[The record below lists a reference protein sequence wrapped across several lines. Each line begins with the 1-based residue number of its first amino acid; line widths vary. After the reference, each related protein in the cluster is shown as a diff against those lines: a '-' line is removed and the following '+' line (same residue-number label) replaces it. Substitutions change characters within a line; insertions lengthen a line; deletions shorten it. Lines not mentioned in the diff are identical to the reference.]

1 MIMPDLNA
9 VQAKLAARMAE
20 LEARAT
26 RIEADLS
33 EPVSADF
40 AEQATEREDDDAL
53 EGQDALLAREIAAVK
68 AALARI
74 DEGSYGQCAR
84 CGEAIG
90 DKRLEAM
97 PEAALCINCARE
109 AEKS

>member
-1 MIMPDLNA
+1 MADLNI
-9 VQAKLAARMAE
+9 VKAKLESQLAE
-20 LEARAT
+20 LEARAA

-53 EGQDALLAREIAAVK
+53 EGQDALLWREIASVR
-68 AALARI
+68 AALGRI
-74 DEGSYGQCAR
+74 ENGSYGECAI
-84 CGEAIG
+84 CGEPIG
-90 DKRLEAM
+90 DKRLEVM
-97 PEAALCINCARE
+97 PEAALCINCARK